1 MGNKGRWEYLRAI
14 YERYRKAGRK
24 AKKGDLERVLC
35 QHGLSPQVCD
45 SLAEWTAAGEAADTT
60 GAAVR
65 LKALLPLWLPWIRK
79 RFRVRPEIAKQLL
92 KISPRQMDRRL
103 KAQKTQRRRR
113 IYGRTKPGYLLK
125 HHIPV
130 KTDRWDVATP
140 GFTEVDLVSHS
151 GNSASGEFAHT
162 LNVTDM
168 HSTWTE
174 SRAVLGRGEEAVQRA
189 LNEIAT
195 VLPFPLLGVDS
206 DNGSEF
212 INWHLQGWCEQQH
225 MQLTR
230 GRPYKKDDNAHIEQ
244 KNWTQVR
251 KLLAWD
257 RYDTHEA
264 VAAMNDLY
272 GQELRLW
279 LNLFLPSVKLVKKVR
294 VGSRVRRI
302 YEAARTP
309 FERVRECAQ
318 ADPEQVAKLEELRK
332 RLDPFQL
339 SRIIDRKLDRIGRLA
354 NRRLSPKVEQQTVG
368 EPANQRGRPTAVE
381 RPLAPQAWK
390 SLRDFHFPTAATTTN
405 LRLHFQCLDNRSYGY
420 ILKWLDRQSALNLP
434 LAPRTGFRNSPAWL
448 SVSLF
453 SHCLGV
459 LRRNGAPR
467 KIPLLRSSAPLRQ
480 KRPVGF
486 VAEHAEQS
494 RSETFLR
501 FLRHQH
507 NSSFGNWR
515 HCLPSF
521 PRHHGQ
527 AARYA
532 CDCAAPPR

>member
-1 MGNKGRWEYLRAI
+1 LGNKGRWEYLRAI

-24 AKKGDLERVLC
+24 GKKVILSEFCANTGYHRKYAIRLLNGPRPEKRRRPPERRR
-35 QHGLSPQVCD
+35 GLSY
-45 SLAEWTAAGEAADTT
+45 SAETLTLLTAVWEAAGYPWS
-60 GAAVR
+60 VR

-79 RFRVRPEIAKQLL
+79 RFRVRPEIERQLL
-92 KISPRQMDRRL
+92 RISPRQMDRRL

-162 LNVTDM
+162 LNVTDI

-189 LNEIAT
+189 LNAIAT

-212 INWHLQGWCEQQH
+212 INWHLKDWCERKH
-225 MQLTR
+225 IQLTR

-244 KNWTQVR
+244 KNWTHVR

-264 VAAMNDLY
+264 VTAMNELY
-272 GQELRLW
+272 SQELRLW
-279 LNLFLPSVKLVKKVR
+279 LNLFLPSVKLLKKVR
-294 VGSRVRRI
+294 VGSQVRRV
-302 YEAARTP
+302 YDPARTP

-318 ADPEQVAKLEELRK
+318 ADPEKVAQLEELRK

-339 SRIIDRKLDRIGRLA
+339 SRVIEGKLERIARLA
-354 NRRLSPKVEQQTVG
+354 NRRLSPKAEQQTVTV
-368 EPANQRGRPTAVE
+368 PAQPTRRANGCGKDARQNRGLGNPADGAGFPLSHSRNNNKPAVTFPMS
-381 RPLAPQAWK
+381 RQPQ
-390 SLRDFHFPTAATTTN
+390 
-405 LRLHFQCLDNRSYGY
+405 LRLHS
-420 ILKWLDRQSALNLP
+420 
-434 LAPRTGFRNSPAWL
+434 
-448 SVSLF
+448 
-453 SHCLGV
+453 
-459 LRRNGAPR
+459 
-467 KIPLLRSSAPLRQ
+467 
-480 KRPVGF
+480 
-486 VAEHAEQS
+486 
-494 RSETFLR
+494 
-501 FLRHQH
+501 
-507 NSSFGNWR
+507 
-515 HCLPSF
+515 
-521 PRHHGQ
+521 
-527 AARYA
+527 
-532 CDCAAPPR
+532 